1 MKRWKVRQ
9 SEDGREIQFL
19 FEGKMEQ
26 LANVGQTVWSCEAG
40 ALEKTKRY
48 RQAATQCVAA
58 LIRDHHRAEAFAA
71 MRGAIKELLLL
82 VDDMM
87 PNIARGVVQNYQRLN
102 EAPRNAKAA
111 LALCDKEP
119 AP

>member
-1 MKRWKVRQ
+1 MTRWKVKRTTK
-9 SEDGREIQFL
+9 DPLTFL
-19 FEGKMEQ
+19 LHGERGAFAV
-26 LANVGQTVWSCEAG
+26 LTVLSIEAKY
-40 ALEKTKRY
+40 AQDY
-48 RQAATQCVAA
+48 AAQI
-58 LIRDHHRAEAFAA
+58 IRDHHRAEAFEA